1 MKKREGVATGNAPV
15 RGYTPRRMRTWL
27 KVAAVALAGVAAA
40 QMLWHRGGESAR
52 EGREAPALELPDL
65 RGQTLD
71 LARLR
76 GRVVALNF
84 WATWCGPCNDEL
96 PALARAWREGQGR
109 CQEIVGVTEESPRDE
124 VAAAVKRFDIPY
136 PVVLDA
142 DGVVARDYGVT
153 GYPRTYIVD
162 AEGRI
167 RKVVTG
173 RLSQAR
179 LEAEMAPY
187 VPDRC
192 TGS

>member
-1 MKKREGVATGNAPV
+1 
-15 RGYTPRRMRTWL
+15 MRTWL
-27 KVAAVALAGVAAA
+27 KLGVVALAGFAGA

-52 EGREAPALELPDL
+52 EGRAAPALDLPDL
-65 RGQTLD
+65 HGGTVD

-96 PALARAWREGQGR
+96 PALARAWHEGRGR
-109 CQEIVGVTEESPRDE
+109 CQEIVGVTEESARED
-124 VAAAVKRFDIPY
+124 VAAAVRRFDIPY

-142 DGVVARDYGVT
+142 DGAVARDYGVT

-167 RKVVTG
+167 RKVFTG
-173 RLSQAR
+173 RLSRDR
-179 LEAEMAPY
+179 LEAAMAPY
-187 VPDRC
+187 LPDRC